1 MYFSSEEDRNVAYVP
16 KVVVVLGM
24 TLVCLTVLMLP
35 LDVANRQ
42 SNGGFDME
50 FLWHLLYAL
59 QGVFAIVIIPSSLF
73 YYEAEDPES
82 RETQCWTA
90 IKFELATVTIVG
102 TIWILFWVVFGY
114 AHIPIA
120 DFTDNVTLVPLEQ
133 IVDCNDFFQQA
144 YCVTEH
150 MWRSIKITC
159 SPLVYF
165 MAIIAFFGWFFFVV
179 FVGIGLTALP
189 MDLLIE
195 FTTRPQTIDVQ
206 EYAKQ
211 KMLLNERA
219 QKLTEVAKK
228 LGPNAHRATGGR
240 TRTTYNKFKQA
251 VYFLEKD
258 WEKVKTAYKER
269 GGNPIK

>member
-1 MYFSSEEDRNVAYVP
+1 MRDTLIGKQSVCVETHEMLSGDKRFVDRYFEFACN
-16 KVVVVLGM
+16 LG
-24 TLVCLTVLMLP
+24 
-35 LDVANRQ
+35 LDY
-42 SNGGFDME
+42 SGE
-50 FLWHLLYAL
+50 W
-59 QGVFAIVIIPSSLF
+59 S
-73 YYEAEDPES
+73 DP
-82 RETQCWTA
+82 
-90 IKFELATVTIVG
+90 ELATVTIVG